1 MLVFFPVNKSHALKL
16 LIFLS
21 ETLYFFCSYLATLA
35 VSYNRLSLF
44 LFYNFISGLKLY
56 FDKMTCR
63 GLNLPGVE
71 EKTKKITGF
80 TLGLIYAHLL
90 VICVCVCT

>member
-21 ETLYFFCSYLATLA
+21 EIDHFWGGSYLATLA
-35 VSYNRLSLF
+35 VNYNRLCLF
-44 LFYNFISGLKLY
+44 LFCYFVSELKLY

-71 EKTKKITGF
+71 EKTGK
-80 TLGLIYAHLL
+80 
-90 VICVCVCT
+90 